1 MKSTHSLLTRVAV
14 CLVVGLA
21 LASVVDYYRTV
32 DWKNHAW
39 QDPSTTDIIG
49 IGPKRFRE
57 VISMM
62 PPKAV
67 WSLDISRRL
76 SRGKAGRR
84 YEARVV
90 KAPDWFFCVLGLVF
104 ALAGVSEERAS
115 SCLTQKTVTAECEA
129 KIAQERNGING
140 RGPRSGKQPVYAG
153 FDLEQS

>member
-1 MKSTHSLLTRVAV
+1 VTAGHSATWKAPGRKLDTAGR
-14 CLVVGLA
+14 LA
-21 LASVVDYYRTV
+21 DRGY
-32 DWKNHAW
+32 
-39 QDPSTTDIIG
+39 
-49 IGPKRFRE
+49 
-57 VISMM
+57 
-62 PPKAV
+62 
-67 WSLDISRRL
+67 
-76 SRGKAGRR
+76 GKAGRR